1 MRAAL
6 YLRQSLDRAGE
17 GLAVAR
23 QRQDCLRLAERRDWS
38 VVEEFVDNDVSA
50 SSGKVRPAY
59 TRMLEAIEAHRVDA
73 VVVWAADRLHR
84 RPVELEHFID
94 VADKHGTALAT
105 VSGDID
111 LASPSGRLVAR
122 LLGAVARGEME
133 TKSNRQR
140 RANLQRAEA
149 GSPRFT
155 RRPFGYSPD
164 GTTVVEDE
172 ARELRGTARQL
183 LAGATLMELCADLN
197 RRGVRTSLGNSFRI
211 TSLRHLLLNP
221 RHAGLNTYGGE
232 VIGRGDWP
240 AILDEST
247 HRAVVALLTDPSRRT
262 AASTVGKHLLSGL
275 VRCGRCGDAM
285 FASPM
290 GPKGAYWMV
299 YRCRKAHLAR
309 RLDLVDGVVEGM
321 VLARLARADAVDL
334 LVDENA
340 DDADQLRGEAT
351 AIRAQ
356 LADSADLFGDGTLT
370 ATQLRKITERLRERL
385 QAVESRQT
393 AHGSEQVLADLIV
406 SADPS
411 ATWEGM
417 TLGRRRAVVDVL
429 LEATIVPAPHKGA
442 RFTPE
447 QVEIAWKAAAA

>member
-6 YLRQSLDRAGE
+6 YLRQSLDRDGE

-23 QRQDCLRLAERRDWS
+23 QRQDCLRLAERRDWT
-38 VVEEFVDNDVSA
+38 VVDEFVDNDVSA
-50 SSGKVRPAY
+50 STGKARPAY
-59 TRMLEAIEAHRVDA
+59 TRMLGAIEAHQVDA

-94 VADKHGTALAT
+94 VADRCGTALAT
-105 VSGDID
+105 VSGDVD
-111 LASPSGRLVAR
+111 LATPSGRLVAR

-133 TKSNRQR
+133 TKGTRQR
-140 RANLQRAEA
+140 RANLQRAEN
-149 GSPRFT
+149 GTPRFT

-172 ARELRGTARQL
+172 AKELRATAHQL

-197 RRGVRTSLGNSFRI
+197 RRGVRTSLGNTWRV

-221 RHAGLNTYGGE
+221 RYAGLNSYRGE

-247 HRAVVALLTDPSRRT
+247 HRAVVTLLNDPSRRT
-262 AASTVGKHLLSGL
+262 AASTVGKYLMSGL
-275 VRCGRCGDAM
+275 VRCGRCSDAM

-290 GPKGAYWMV
+290 GPKGSYWMV
-299 YRCRKAHLAR
+299 YKCRKAHLAR
-309 RLDLVDGVVEGM
+309 RLDLVDEVVEGM
-321 VLARLARADAVDL
+321 MLARLARADAVDL
-334 LVDENA
+334 LVDENT
-340 DDADQLRGEAT
+340 DDADELRGEAT

-356 LADSADLFGDGTLT
+356 LADSADLFADGTLT
-370 ATQLRKITERLRERL
+370 ATQLRKITERLRVRL
-385 QAVESRQT
+385 HAVESRQ
-393 AHGSEQVLADLIV
+393 AARGSEQVLADLIA

-411 ATWEGM
+411 ATWEAM

-429 LEATIVPAPHKGA
+429 LEATILPAPHKGA
-442 RFTPE
+442 KFTPE
-447 QVEIAWKAAAA
+447 QVQITWKVS

>member
-6 YLRQSLDRAGE
+6 YLRQSLDRDGE

-23 QRQDCLRLAERRDWS
+23 QRQDCRRLAEKRGWTI
-38 VVEEFVDNDVSA
+38 VGEFVDNDVSA
-50 SSGKVRPAY
+50 SSGRQRPEYA
-59 TRMLEAIEAHRVDA
+59 RMLAAIEADQIDA
-73 VVVWAADRLHR
+73 VIVWAADRLHR

-140 RANLQRAEA
+140 RANLQRAER

-155 RRPFGYSPD
+155 RRPFGYAQD
-164 GTTVVEDE
+164 GTTIIEVE
-172 ARELRGTARQL
+172 ARNLRHVCRQL

-197 RRGVRTSLGNSFRI
+197 RRGIQTSLGNAWHV

-221 RHAGLNTYGGE
+221 RHAGLNAYRGE
-232 VIGRGDWP
+232 VIGPGDWP

-247 HRAVVALLTDPSRRT
+247 HRAVVALLTNPARRT
-262 AASTVGKHLLSGL
+262 ASTTVGKYLLSGL
-275 VRCGRCGDAM
+275 VRCGRCGAAM

-290 GPKGAYWMV
+290 GQRGGYWMV
-299 YRCRKAHLAR
+299 YRCRSAHLAR
-309 RLDLVDGVVEGM
+309 RLDLVDEVVTGV
-321 VLARLARADAVDL
+321 VLARLARPDAVEL
-334 LVDENA
+334 LVDSHIE
-340 DDADQLRGEAT
+340 DADELLGEAT

-356 LADSADLFGDGTLT
+356 INDSASLFAEGALT
-370 ATQLRKITERLRERL
+370 ATQFRKVSERLRERL
-385 QAVESRQT
+385 ATVEARQS
-393 AHGSEQVLADLIV
+393 ASAPGHVLSDLIG
-406 SADPS
+406 ATDPAAVWVGLS
-411 ATWEGM
+411 
-417 TLGRRRAVVDVL
+417 LGRRRAVIDLL
-429 LEATIVPAPHKGA
+429 LEATIRPAGKGA
-442 RFTPE
+442 RFAPD
-447 QVEIAWKAAAA
+447 QVQIEWRSP